1 MILFFLNVQ
10 KGSACSDF
18 KFQYSTSRLAIYG
31 LSILTAASANS
42 SLLAEYAGW
51 LLIAI

>member
-1 MILFFLNVQ
+1 MCKKALPVQ
-10 KGSACSDF
+10 IS
-18 KFQYSTSRLAIYG
+18 KFQYSTSRLGIYG
-31 LSILTAASANS
+31 LSILTDASANS

>member
-1 MILFFLNVQ
+1 MQCHRIAATFYLTIIH
-10 KGSACSDF
+10 
-18 KFQYSTSRLAIYG
+18 TS
-31 LSILTAASANS
+31 SITAASANS